1 MDALD
6 SITTRDADGRRIL
19 TGSATLPPMTRPA
32 KQNKPSGDQATA
44 TKNKPK
50 QKTAERFA
58 VLNAFV
64 DCSMADLTRSEI
76 AVWLVL
82 YRDVRDGSVRTSQ
95 ADIARRA
102 GTSVRGVKAAV
113 KKLLALELLT
123 VIYQGGL
130 NRGTTRYRVN
140 PLGKRTS

>member
-19 TGSATLPPMTRPA
+19 TGSATLPPIKQTETRSKA
-32 KQNKPSGDQATA
+32 NNTNA
-44 TKNKPK
+44 NPK
-50 QKTAERFA
+50 QPPKKNTAGRFA

-64 DCSMADLTRSEI
+64 DCSLSGLRRSEI

-102 GTSVRGVKAAV
+102 GLSDRAVRSALA
-113 KKLLALELLT
+113 KLEQLGLL
-123 VIYQGGL
+123 VCIFRGGL
-130 NRGTTRYRVN
+130 NRGTTRYRVE
-140 PLGKRTS
+140 PLAKG